1 MLTSIDQLSNT
12 VYRLTLYPENGFIG
26 FNHFLI
32 LDENPTLIH
41 MGHKKTF
48 ETLLGLVN
56 KLVDPSNLRY
66 LAFSHHEADESGA
79 LAQWLTIAPNAEVC
93 VGKIC
98 ASSIQDEMEGVPKV
112 LKHGETINLGSENLI
127 LLETPH
133 FPHNWDACLFLT
145 DKSQVVFGS
154 DLGTQPGNRSAFT
167 DIDPSEEI
175 VALQRQ
181 VGYMSYG
188 PNFDKAVAILQG
200 YEVNTLAAMHGSALS
215 KAQYNNLLGL
225 LTLENVAALR
235 ANTTP
240 EVCF

>member
-32 LDENPTLIH
+32 LDENPILIH
-41 MGHKKTF
+41 LGHKKTF
-48 ETLLGLVN
+48 ETLLGLVS
-56 KLVDPSNLRY
+56 KLVNPSSLRY

-79 LAQWLTIAPNAEVC
+79 LAQWLAVAPQAQIC

-98 ASSIQDEMEGVPKV
+98 ASSIQDEMDGIPKV
-112 LKHGETINLGSENLI
+112 LKHGESINLGSENLI

-145 DKSQVVFGS
+145 DKSQVLFGS
-154 DLGTQPGNRSAFT
+154 DLGTQPGNRPAFT
-167 DIDPSEEI
+167 SLDPSEEI
-175 VALQRQ
+175 IALQRK

-188 PNFDKAVAILQG
+188 PHFDKTVAMLQS
-200 YEVNTLAAMHGSALS
+200 YNINTLAAMHGSALS
-215 KAQYNNLLGL
+215 KAQYDNLLHL
-225 LTLENVAALR
+225 LTLENAAALK
-235 ANTTP
+235 TTP
-240 EVCF
+240 